1 MKRVFVVCN
10 SNFPRG
16 GAIANYIQYLILCI
30 QECGFE
36 TILVSDVNP
45 EFIVPQTKRIK
56 YRCFDIEPVVVS
68 KNRFVKHIQYRSGF
82 SRDRIAVLKRNK
94 ITSEDVVIVLGQSR
108 IFYTRLLSL
117 RNSIRFKII
126 GGLLEM
132 FDRSNYS
139 GDDRAYSEY
148 QYVLEEIFP
157 QFDALMPI
165 STYIESYYKAK
176 GMKTICLPI
185 MADSQE
191 FSVKKKSFDKWHF
204 IIPANGKMKDA
215 LADMLGAFSE
225 LECDEVG
232 KLELHLCGVKEEVV
246 RDILGKEQFEKLK
259 SSMIIHKWMKYE
271 QLIDL
276 YQEMHFLVLA
286 REISQMTLAN
296 FPSKVPETMCF
307 GIVPIVSEVGDY
319 TKFYLQDGV
328 NSFFIHGSEIEE
340 CKTVIRKALQLT
352 QEEYL
357 AVSKE
362 ALYCAKNRFDYRK
375 WTNTVRE
382 MLENV

>member
-16 GAIANYIQYLILCI
+16 GAIANYIQYLVLCI
-30 QECGFE
+30 QECGFD

-45 EFIVPQTKRIK
+45 EFIVPQNKKIR
-56 YRCFDIEPVVVS
+56 YGCFDIEPVVVS
-68 KNRFVKHIQYRSGF
+68 KNRFVKHIQYQSGF
-82 SRDRIAVLKRNK
+82 SRDRIAALKKNK

-108 IFYTRLLSL
+108 AFYTRLISL
-117 RNSIRFKII
+117 RKRIGFKII

-132 FDRSNYS
+132 FDRPNYS
-139 GDDRAYSEY
+139 GDDRAYREY

-165 STYIESYYKAK
+165 STFIESHYREK

-191 FSVKKKSFDKWHF
+191 FPVKQKNFDKWRF
-204 IIPANGKMKDA
+204 VIPSNGKMKDA
-215 LADMLGAFSE
+215 LSDMLGAFSD
-225 LECDEVG
+225 LECDELG
-232 KLELHLCGVKEEVV
+232 RIELHLCGVKESTV
-246 RDILGKEQFEKLK
+246 RGILDKGQFDKLK
-259 SSMIIHKWMKYE
+259 NSLIIHKWMKYE
-271 QLIDL
+271 ELIGL
-276 YQEMHFLVLA
+276 YQEMHFLLLA
-286 REISQMTLAN
+286 RGVSQMTLAN

-319 TKFYLQDGV
+319 TKYYLKDGV
-328 NSFFIHGSEIEE
+328 NSIFIHGCEKEV
-340 CKTVIRKALQLT
+340 CKAAIRKALELT

-357 AVSKE
+357 VTSKE
-362 ALYCAKNRFDYRK
+362 ARFCAENRFDYRK
-375 WTNTVRE
+375 WTGTVRE

>member
-1 MKRVFVVCN
+1 
-10 SNFPRG
+10 
-16 GAIANYIQYLILCI
+16 
-30 QECGFE
+30 
-36 TILVSDVNP
+36 
-45 EFIVPQTKRIK
+45 
-56 YRCFDIEPVVVS
+56 
-68 KNRFVKHIQYRSGF
+68 
-82 SRDRIAVLKRNK
+82 
-94 ITSEDVVIVLGQSR
+94 
-108 IFYTRLLSL
+108 
-117 RNSIRFKII
+117 
-126 GGLLEM
+126 
-132 FDRSNYS
+132 
-139 GDDRAYSEY
+139 
-148 QYVLEEIFP
+148 
-157 QFDALMPI
+157 MPI
-165 STYIESYYKAK
+165 STFIESHYREK

-191 FSVKKKSFDKWHF
+191 FPVKQKSFDKWRF

-225 LECDEVG
+225 LECDELG

-246 RDILGKEQFEKLK
+246 RDILGKEQFEKFK
-259 SSMIIHKWMKYE
+259 SSLIIHKWMKYE

-319 TKFYLQDGV
+319 TKFYLQDDV
-328 NSFFIHGSEIEE
+328 NSFFIHGSEKEE
-340 CKTVIRKALQLT
+340 CKAAIRKALQLT
-352 QEEYL
+352 HGEYL

-362 ALYCAKNRFDYRK
+362 ALYCAKNKFDYRK

>member
-16 GAIANYIQYLILCI
+16 GAIANYIQYLVLCI
-30 QECGFE
+30 QECGFD

-45 EFIVPQTKRIK
+45 EFIVPQNKKIR
-56 YRCFDIEPVVVS
+56 YGCFDIEPVVVS
-68 KNRFVKHIQYRSGF
+68 KNRFVKHIQYQSGF
-82 SRDRIAVLKRNK
+82 SRDRIAALKKNK

-108 IFYTRLLSL
+108 AFYTRLISL
-117 RNSIRFKII
+117 RNRIGFKII

-132 FDRSNYS
+132 FDRPNYS
-139 GDDRAYSEY
+139 GDDRAYREY

-165 STYIESYYKAK
+165 STFIESHYREK

-185 MADSQE
+185 MADAQE
-191 FSVKKKSFDKWHF
+191 FPVKQKNFDKWRF
-204 IIPANGKMKDA
+204 VIPSNGKMKDA
-215 LADMLGAFSE
+215 LSGMLGAFSD
-225 LECDEVG
+225 LECDELG
-232 KLELHLCGVKEEVV
+232 RIELHLCGVKESTV
-246 RDILGKEQFEKLK
+246 RGILDKGQFDKLK
-259 SSMIIHKWMKYE
+259 NSLIIHKWMKYE
-271 QLIDL
+271 ELIGL
-276 YQEMHFLVLA
+276 YQEMHFLLLA
-286 REISQMTLAN
+286 RGVSQMTLAN

-319 TKFYLQDGV
+319 TKYYLKDGV
-328 NSFFIHGSEIEE
+328 NSIFIHGCEKEV
-340 CKTVIRKALQLT
+340 CKAAIRKALELT

-357 AVSKE
+357 VTSKE
-362 ALYCAKNRFDYRK
+362 ARFCAENRFDYRK
-375 WTNTVRE
+375 WTGTVRE

>member
-1 MKRVFVVCN
+1 
-10 SNFPRG
+10 
-16 GAIANYIQYLILCI
+16 
-30 QECGFE
+30 
-36 TILVSDVNP
+36 
-45 EFIVPQTKRIK
+45 
-56 YRCFDIEPVVVS
+56 
-68 KNRFVKHIQYRSGF
+68 
-82 SRDRIAVLKRNK
+82 
-94 ITSEDVVIVLGQSR
+94 
-108 IFYTRLLSL
+108 
-117 RNSIRFKII
+117 
-126 GGLLEM
+126 M

-139 GDDRAYSEY
+139 GDDRAYREY

-191 FSVKKKSFDKWHF
+191 FSVKKKSFDKWRF

-225 LECDEVG
+225 LECDELG

>member
-16 GAIANYIQYLILCI
+16 GAIANYIQYLVLCI
-30 QECGFE
+30 QECGFD

-45 EFIVPQTKRIK
+45 EFIVPQNKKIR
-56 YRCFDIEPVVVS
+56 YGCFDIEPVVVS
-68 KNRFVKHIQYRSGF
+68 KNRFVKHIQYQSGF
-82 SRDRIAVLKRNK
+82 SRDRIAALKKNK

-108 IFYTRLLSL
+108 AFYTRLISL
-117 RNSIRFKII
+117 RKRIGFKII

-132 FDRSNYS
+132 FDRPNYS
-139 GDDRAYSEY
+139 GDDRAYREY

-165 STYIESYYKAK
+165 STFIESHYREK

-191 FSVKKKSFDKWHF
+191 FPVKQKNFDKWRF
-204 IIPANGKMKDA
+204 VIPSNGKMKDA
-215 LADMLGAFSE
+215 LSDMLGAFSD
-225 LECDEVG
+225 LECDELG
-232 KLELHLCGVKEEVV
+232 RIELHLCGVKESTV
-246 RDILGKEQFEKLK
+246 RDILDKGQFDKLK
-259 SSMIIHKWMKYE
+259 NSLIIHKWMKYE
-271 QLIDL
+271 ELIGL
-276 YQEMHFLVLA
+276 YQEMHFLLLA
-286 REISQMTLAN
+286 RGVSQMTLAN

-319 TKFYLQDGV
+319 TKYYLKDGV
-328 NSFFIHGSEIEE
+328 NSIFIHGCDKEE
-340 CKTVIRKALQLT
+340 CKIAIRKALRLT
-352 QEEYL
+352 REEYL
-357 AVSKE
+357 VTSAE
-362 ALYCAKNRFDYRK
+362 ARSCAENRFDYRK
-375 WTNTVRE
+375 WTDTVRE